1 MSEKDAFDMNERD
14 AFQEKINTELELVQI
29 RFAEFKAQA
38 ERLKMDAQ
46 KQEHA
51 RHVAE
56 LEQKVN
62 SARARLRELDEADDD
77 TWEQLKD
84 VAENT
89 WTDLQA
95 TLQNTIST
103 FKEKA

>member
-1 MSEKDAFDMNERD
+1 MSEKD

-38 ERLKMDAQ
+38 KSLKMDAH

-51 RHVAE
+51 RHVEE

-62 SARARLRELDEADDD
+62 SARARMKELDEADDD

-84 VAENT
+84 VVENT

-95 TLQNTIST
+95 TLQNTITT